1 MACKYTNQAAAK
13 NGNEPMLNP
22 IKQTPITLSI
32 AAAAIIAF
40 MIPSLIGAMQLD
52 TTSSLISQI
61 PQLFSC
67 HLLHWSLDHLGW
79 DLFMFVLVG
88 MICERRNQTGFA
100 LVLLLSAILI
110 PVFVVSFAPTLGSY
124 RGLSGLDTGLFA
136 FAAIMLIVEAFQDEN
151 WQSVVIYAALFV
163 GMLGKIGYELA
174 YGGTLFVDSTS
185 FSPVPVAHIV
195 GAVVGTIVALNESVR
210 YASSA
215 LETCSTQM

>member
-1 MACKYTNQAAAK
+1 
-13 NGNEPMLNP
+13 MLNL

-32 AAAAIIAF
+32 AVAAIIAF
-40 MIPSLIGAMQLD
+40 MIPSMAGAMQLD
-52 TTSSLISQI
+52 TTSSLLSQI

-67 HLLHWSLDHLGW
+67 HLLHWSLDHLSW

-110 PVFVVSFAPTLGSY
+110 PVFAVPFAPTLSSY

-195 GAVVGTIVALNESVR
+195 GAVVGTIVALTRICEISFFQR
-210 YASSA
+210 A
-215 LETCSTQM
+215 LNANPSLNPK